1 MNKGIW
7 AIIVA
12 AAFVGGTVFSA
23 DLASAAKPITE
34 VFVTNEAT
42 NPVPTSVTND
52 VTDPVPTTVTNEA
65 TNPVPVTGSVN
76 SVCPAGSIQHW
87 DKIIFEVVLGGGE
100 LSLISPDG
108 ETELEVEKEYDIKV
122 LDDPN
127 EVADLKQKTADKL
140 NDIGYQKFTI
150 QGPKPIRDFNVE
162 IIDVEY
168 AIACTGGGITP
179 PGR

>member
-7 AIIVA
+7 GIIVA

-34 VFVTNEAT
+34 VFVTNESSK
-42 NPVPTSVTND
+42 PVR
-52 VTDPVPTTVTNEA
+52 
-65 TNPVPVTGSVN
+65 VTGSVN

-87 DKIIFEVVLGGGE
+87 DKIIFEVVLGDGE
-100 LSLISPDG
+100 LSFISPEGATVLD
-108 ETELEVEKEYDIKV
+108 VDKEYDIKV
-122 LDDPN
+122 LDNPD

-140 NDIGYQKFTI
+140 NELGYEKFTI
-150 QGPKPIRDFNVE
+150 QFPRPIRDFNID

-168 AIACTGGGITP
+168 AIACTSGGGTVP